1 MLIKCPECKNEVSD
15 KAASCPKCGIPL
27 TVKDNKKNS
36 IEKKEYDF
44 FKMATYFF
52 VPFLFIFIGTYERAG
67 ANALPN
73 AIFGGFIF
81 LAILSAIFG
90 NKKK

>member
-36 IEKKEYDF
+36 IEKKEYDL
-44 FKMATYFF
+44 KKIAIYFF
-52 VPFLFIFIGTYERAG
+52 VPFLFVLFGTYKTAG
-67 ANALPN
+67 AGAFPN
-73 AIFGGFIF
+73 AIFGGVLF